1 MIDTTT
7 SKEELLRIA
16 DYCEAT
22 VICSFEEE
30 YNPLIGT
37 NRKLEL
43 YHITPKKLESLV
55 FSFAGQSIKQINIK
69 VALQK
74 YKAVTKIINN

>member
-1 MIDTTT
+1 MIDITT

-22 VICSFEEE
+22 AICSFEEE

-43 YHITPKKLESLV
+43 YHITPKKLECLV
-55 FSFAGQSIKQINIK
+55 FSLLGS
-69 VALQK
+69 VA
-74 YKAVTKIINN
+74 KI